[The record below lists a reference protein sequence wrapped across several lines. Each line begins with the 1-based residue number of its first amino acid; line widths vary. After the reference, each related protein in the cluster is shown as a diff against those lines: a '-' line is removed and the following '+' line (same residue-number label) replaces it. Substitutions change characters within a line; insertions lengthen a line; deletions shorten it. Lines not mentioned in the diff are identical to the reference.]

1 MLYRSKPT
9 GPSPDRRRPFGGNMR
24 LHSQSLALLAAALA
38 VGLSPALAQQPPA
51 PAAQAGTAAA
61 PSALPA
67 ALAWPRSFD
76 LGDKLL
82 QVYQP
87 LIEQWDGDQI
97 SGRAAVAIGPKPD
110 ANGASS
116 SSATPAAGPTYGLAR
131 FTARVAIDKPSKLA
145 QLSNIRIT
153 SVDVPT
159 DTAQDAVLLNA
170 LQSRISPQGMTFALD
185 HLMTSYAATKQ
196 LDKEMTQPVEN
207 TPPRI
212 VFADKPTL
220 LVLVAGQPVPRPI
233 DGVQGFQRIVNTQ
246 PLMLVD
252 SAGLYHLQASG
263 TWYQAPAVEGP
274 WTVTAQPDPSL
285 EAAGST
291 ATYEEPAQTMLPA
304 NGQKP
309 ATPPAIIV
317 ATAPTELV
325 ITAGAPQMT
334 PVGGTALLRVGNADH
349 ALILDPDS
357 NQYYVLVSGRWFRAA
372 GFAGPWSF
380 VPGTSLP
387 ASFAKISTTDPAA
400 NALVSVPGTPQA
412 KEAAI
417 AATVPQT
424 ASIKRDTQLT
434 IQYDGGSPKF
444 EPIKGTILSSAVNTR
459 TPVIQLD
466 PGRYYALF
474 QGAWFVSATPTGP
487 WVVADVVPDA
497 IYTIPVSSPL
507 HYVTYV
513 RVYASTADVVTV
525 GYTPGYMGVVIEP
538 GGTVV
543 YGTGYN
549 CVGYIGTYWY
559 GCPATYGYDAA
570 FAWTTGFGFGYDAA
584 FGWGA
589 MYPWWGPY
597 WRPGPWYG
605 PWAGVDIARTNIYG
619 AWGGAAT
626 WDHAWGVGPWGTAWG
641 ANAVHGVTG
650 WGTDFA
656 GRSAAAFNP
665 WTGNYAAGRSA
676 AFFNPYTGAH
686 GEARAGVAG
695 NAYTGNAVAGRE
707 SAGYNPTTGI
717 GHASETGVVDNNGH
731 VSVDSRGVAGN
742 AKTGNAVAWNNGN
755 VYTDH
760 DGSIHQY
767 DANNGWQ
774 HQSIDGWKN
783 DTDAAQMDRLNQ
795 QRQYQAYGDQRADS
809 FARAGGYDGFGG
821 GDHFGG
827 YGGYGGGFHDGFG
840 GGGGFGGGFRGG
852 FGGGF
857 GGRRR

>member
-1 MLYRSKPT
+1 
-9 GPSPDRRRPFGGNMR
+9 MR
-24 LHSQSLALLAAALA
+24 LRPHRLAFAAAVIAAPALIPPA
-38 VGLSPALAQQPPA
+38 LIPPALIPPALAQQPAA
-51 PAAQAGTAAA
+51 PAATAGTATAGT
-61 PSALPA
+61 STALPP

-87 LIEQWDGDQI
+87 LIEQWNGDQL
-97 SGRAAVAIGPKPD
+97 SGRAAIAIGPKPAD
-110 ANGASS
+110 GASGGAS
-116 SSATPAAGPTYGLAR
+116 TTPAAGPTYGLAR
-131 FTARVAIDKPSKLA
+131 FTARVAVDKPSKLA

-159 DTAQDAVLLNA
+159 DPTQDTLLLST

-185 HLMTSYAATKQ
+185 HLMTSYAATRQ

-212 VFADKPTL
+212 VFAQTPTL
-220 LVLVAGQPVPRPI
+220 LVLVAGKPAPRPI
-233 DGVQGFQRIVNTQ
+233 NGVQVFQRVVNTQ

-252 SAGLYHLQASG
+252 AAGLYHVQAAG

-309 ATPPAIIV
+309 ATPPALIV
-317 ATAPTELV
+317 STTPTELV

-334 PVGGTALLRVGNADH
+334 PVGGTALLRVSNADH
-349 ALILDPDS
+349 AIILDPDS
-357 NQYYVLVSGRWFRAA
+357 NQYYVLISGRWFRAA

-387 ASFAKISTTDPAA
+387 AGFAKISPTDPAS

-434 IQYDGGSPKF
+434 IQYDGGAPKF

-466 PGRYYALF
+466 ATRYYALF
-474 QGAWFVSATPTGP
+474 QGAWFVSGTPTGP
-487 WVVADVVPDA
+487 WIVADVVPDA

-525 GYTPGYMGVVIEP
+525 GYTPGYMGVVIAP

-549 CVGYIGTYWY
+549 CVGYIGAYWY

-570 FAWTTGFGFGYDAA
+570 FAWTTGFAFGYDAA

-605 PWAGVDIARTNIYG
+605 PWAGVNINQTNIYG

-641 ANAVHGVTG
+641 ANSIHGVTG

-686 GEARAGVAG
+686 GEARAGIEG
-695 NAYTGNAVAGRE
+695 NAYTGNYAAGRE

-717 GHASETGVVDNNGH
+717 GHASQTGVVDNDGH
-731 VSVDSRGVAGN
+731 ISADSRGIAGN

-774 HQSIDGWKN
+774 HQSTDGWKA
-783 DTDAAQMDRLNQ
+783 DTNADQIGRLDQ
-795 QRQYQAYGDQRADS
+795 QRQFQDWGNQRADS
-809 FARAGGYDGFGG
+809 FARAGGYGGFGGYGGGDRFGGYGGGFG

-827 YGGYGGGFHDGFG
+827 GFG
-840 GGGGFGGGFRGG
+840 GGGFHGFGGGG
-852 FGGGF
+852 FG
-857 GGRRR
+857 RR

>member
-1 MLYRSKPT
+1 MLL
-9 GPSPDRRRPFGGNMR
+9 RPAQF
-24 LHSQSLALLAAALA
+24 ALLTAAVAIA
-38 VGLSPALAQQPPA
+38 ATPVLAQQPAA
-51 PAAQAGTAAA
+51 PATQAGTATTS
-61 PSALPA
+61 SAIPP

-87 LIEQWDGDQI
+87 LIEQWNGDQL
-97 SGRAAVAIGPKPD
+97 SGRAAVAIGLKPT
-110 ANGASS
+110 GTAS
-116 SSATPAAGPTYGLAR
+116 TTPTYGIAR
-131 FTARVAIDKPSKLA
+131 FTARVAVDKPSKLA
-145 QLSNIRIT
+145 QLSNIVIT

-159 DTAQDAVLLNA
+159 DPSQDAALLSA

-185 HLMTSYAATKQ
+185 HLLTSYAATKQ

-212 VFADKPTL
+212 IFANKPTL
-220 LVLVAGQPVPRPI
+220 LVLVAGKPVPRAI

-246 PLMLVD
+246 VLMLVD
-252 SAGLYHLQASG
+252 SAGLYHLQAAG

-285 EAAGST
+285 EAAGGT

-309 ATPPAIIV
+309 ATPPAIV
-317 ATAPTELV
+317 VSTTPTELV
-325 ITAGAPQMT
+325 ITAGEPQMV
-334 PVGGTALLRVGNADH
+334 PVGGTALLRVSNADH
-349 ALILDPDS
+349 AIILDPTN
-357 NQYYVLVSGRWFRAA
+357 NQYYVLISGRWFRAA
-372 GFAGPWSF
+372 GYAGPWSF

-387 ASFAKISTTDPAA
+387 ASFAKIAPTDPAS

-424 ASIKRDTQLT
+424 ATIKRDTKLT
-434 IQYDGGSPKF
+434 IQYDGGAPKF
-444 EPIKGTILSSAVNTR
+444 EPIKGTILSYAVNTR

-466 PGRYYALF
+466 ATRYYALF
-474 QGAWFVSATPTGP
+474 QGAWFVSGTPSGP
-487 WVVADVVPDA
+487 WFVADVVPDA

-525 GYTPGYMGVVIEP
+525 GYTPGYMGLVIEP

-549 CVGYIGTYWY
+549 CIGYVGTYWY

-570 FAWTTGFGFGYDAA
+570 FAWTTGFAFGYDAA

-597 WRPGPWYG
+597 WRPGPWGG
-605 PWAGVDIARTNIYG
+605 PWAGVDLARTNIYG

-626 WDHAWGVGPWGTAWG
+626 WDHAWGVGPYGTAWG

-650 WGTDFA
+650 WGTGFA
-656 GRSAAAFNP
+656 GRSGAAFNP

-686 GEARAGVAG
+686 GEARAGVEG

-707 SAGYNPTTGI
+707 SAGYNPTTGV
-717 GHASETGVVDNNGH
+717 GHASQTGVSDVDGH
-731 VSVDSRGVAGN
+731 VQADSRGVAGD
-742 AKTGNAVAWNNGN
+742 AKTGNAVAWNNGH

-774 HQSIDGWKN
+774 HQSIDGWKG
-783 DTDAAQMDRLNQ
+783 DTDADQVGRLDQ
-795 QRQYQAYGDQRADS
+795 QRQFQGYGDQRADS
-809 FARAGGYDGFGG
+809 FARAGGYDSFGG
-821 GDHFGG
+821 DRFGG
-827 YGGYGGGFHDGFG
+827 YGGGYGGGFHDDFG

-857 GGRRR
+857 GGGRR